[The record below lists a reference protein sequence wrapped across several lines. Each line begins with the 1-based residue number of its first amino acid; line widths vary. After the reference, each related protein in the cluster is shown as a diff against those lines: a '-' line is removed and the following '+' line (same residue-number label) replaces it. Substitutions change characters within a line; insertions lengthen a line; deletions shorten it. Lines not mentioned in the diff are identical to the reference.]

1 VSTTAEFEAEW
12 RRSRPSKLPW
22 ILLVAAVAVG
32 TWSSCTFKGAKDD
45 AEALLK
51 KETERSTALETKVKE
66 LVSKQA
72 TLETRIRDLE
82 REKALL
88 AERKVEPVKDDPK
101 KKPPPP
107 PPAKTTAK
115 KTTTTKSTKKK

>member
-32 TWSSCTFKGAKDD
+32 AWSSCTLKSGKDE
-45 AEALLK
+45 AEAVLS
-51 KETERSTALETKVKE
+51 KEKERSAGLEAKVKE
-66 LVSKQA
+66 LVAKQT
-72 TLETRIRDLE
+72 TLETRVRDLE

-88 AERKVEPVKDDPK
+88 AERKVEPVKEDPK
-101 KKPPPP
+101 KKPPP

-115 KTTTTKSTKKK
+115 KTSSSKSTKKK

>member
-1 VSTTAEFEAEW
+1 MSTTAEFEAEW

-32 TWSSCTFKGAKDD
+32 TWSSCVFKGAKDD

-51 KETERSTALETKVKE
+51 KETERSTGLETKVKE
-66 LVSKQA
+66 LVAKQA

-88 AERKVEPVKDDPK
+88 AERKVEPVKEAP